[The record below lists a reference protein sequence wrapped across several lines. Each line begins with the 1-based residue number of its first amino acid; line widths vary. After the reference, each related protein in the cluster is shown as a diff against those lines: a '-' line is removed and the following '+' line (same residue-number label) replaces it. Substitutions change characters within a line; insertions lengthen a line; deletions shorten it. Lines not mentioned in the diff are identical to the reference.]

1 MLRRLEEKDAPF
13 MLEWMHD
20 ETVNCNFQYPFAE
33 MTLEKVKAFI
43 ENSFDEESQHFAIT
57 DEQGEYLGTISLKHI
72 SQKDKNAEYAIVARK
87 KAQGTGAAK
96 QATQELLQYAFHEL
110 ELHKIY
116 LNVLSENMRARK
128 FYEKCGFVQEGLSKD
143 AVRIHGKY
151 ESLAW
156 YGIIKEENEDR

>member
-20 ETVNCNFQYPFAE
+20 ETINCNFQYPFGE
-33 MTLEKVKAFI
+33 MTIEKVIDFI
-43 ENSFDEESQHFAIT
+43 QHSFDEENQHFAII
-57 DEQGEYLGTISLKHI
+57 DENDEYLGTISLKHI
-72 SQKDKNAEYAIVARK
+72 SQKDRNAEYAIVSRK

-96 QATQELLQYAFHEL
+96 QATQELLRYAFEEL
-110 ELHKIY
+110 ELHKVY
-116 LNVLSENMRARK
+116 LNVLEENARARK
-128 FYEKCGFVQEGLSKD
+128 FYEKCGFVQEGFSKD

-156 YGIIKEENEDR
+156 YGIIKE